1 MMKRY
6 MKERPLQ
13 FSLQLLA
20 IVATGIAVAMGWN
33 PFASPADFGI
43 LVAEAVTA
51 ADLTRIEKAMKEAF
65 DAMGANL
72 RQTQDVAS
80 NALEE
85 SKKLGGVIE
94 AKTND
99 TLNELGTKSAKLTED
114 VLALRTQLVEMAQK
128 MATIPQGL
136 PASEHKTI
144 QEMVLSSEEYK
155 AAAKAGRMEPVNI
168 GSFHK
173 TQIVNATGQNQ
184 PLVPD
189 QRVPGIITPAQQ
201 RLYMRDII
209 PAARASSNLIQYATE
224 ASFTSAARPQGDAS
238 PGGIEGEAFAESAMT
253 FSLANAALV
262 TLGHWIPA
270 SRQVLNDAVMLQGHI
285 SARLL
290 YGLKLVEDQEY
301 LTGDGTAGK
310 INGINNQATAFT
322 GGATNQTVLDTLLK
336 AILQVTLSNY
346 EPDAFVMH
354 PRDWYAA
361 IMLKDTTNRYLF
373 ADPQSM
379 VAPRVWAKPVVP
391 SQSQTSGKFTCG
403 AFALGAQIWDLED
416 ATIRISENVNDHF
429 IRNLVAILAEERTTL
444 TVYRTT
450 AFVYGDVSFA
460 G

>member
-1 MMKRY
+1 MRNYIQKH
-6 MKERPLQ
+6 PLQ
-13 FSLQLLA
+13 FSLQLL
-20 IVATGIAVAMGWN
+20 VLTVTAVAVALGWN
-33 PFASPADFGI
+33 PFASPADIAI
-43 LVAEAVTA
+43 LAAEAVTA
-51 ADLTRIEKAMKEAF
+51 ADLTRLEKAMKDAF
-65 DAMGANL
+65 DAMGANI
-72 RQTQDVAS
+72 RQTQEVAN

-85 SKKLGGVIE
+85 SKKLGGTIE
-94 AKTND
+94 AKTTD
-99 TLNELGTKSAKLTED
+99 TLNELGTKSNKLTED
-114 VLALRTQLVEMAQK
+114 MLALRTQIVEMAQK
-128 MATIPQGL
+128 LATIPQSL
-136 PASEHKTI
+136 PASEQKTI
-144 QEMVLSSEEYK
+144 VELVTASEEFK
-155 AAAKAGRMEPVNI
+155 AASRMGRMEPVNI

-173 TQIVNATGQNQ
+173 TQIVNASGQNQ

-189 QRVPGIITPAQQ
+189 QRVPGIITPGQQ

-209 PAARASSNLIQYATE
+209 PAARASSNLVQYASE
-224 ASFTSAARPQGDAS
+224 ASFTNNARPQGDAS
-238 PGGIEGEAFAESAMT
+238 PGGVEGEQFVESAMT
-253 FSLANAALV
+253 FTLANAALV

-270 SRQVLNDAVMLQGHI
+270 SRQILNDAVMLQGHL

-310 INGINNQATAFT
+310 INGINSQATAFT
-322 GGATNQTVLDTLLK
+322 GGATNQTILDTLLK

-354 PRDWYAA
+354 PRDWYNA
-361 IMLKDTTNRYLF
+361 IMLKDTTGRYLF

-403 AFALGAQIWDLED
+403 AFSLGAQIWDLED
-416 ATIRISENVNDHF
+416 ATVRISENINDHF
-429 IRNLVAILAEERTTL
+429 IRNLVGILAEERTTL
-444 TVYRTT
+444 AVYRTT